1 MEHSELYVQKLTR
14 GKRSYFFD
22 IKQTEQKDFYIKIT
36 ESKPSNNGFE
46 HHRVMVFEEDIED
59 FMVSFTQCLASYHK
73 LKEAQLVEKKP
84 SGYAEIRENYT
95 KAYMPWTNEDDEKL
109 EVLYCE
115 GKTVKELALI
125 FERKEGAIE
134 SRIEKLA
141 LKEKYGSKG
150 MT

>member
-1 MEHSELYVQKLTR
+1 MEHTELYTQKLTR

-22 IKQTEQKDFYIKIT
+22 IKQTEQNDFYLTIT
-36 ESKPSNNGFE
+36 ESKRSADGFLRNNI
-46 HHRVMVFEEDIED
+46 MIFEEDIED

-73 LKEAQLVEKKP
+73 LKEAQLVEKTP
-84 SGYAEIRENYT
+84 SGYAEIRKNYT

-109 EVLYCE
+109 EGLYCE

-134 SRIEKLA
+134 SRIEKLS
-141 LKEKYGSKG
+141 LKEKYESK
-150 MT
+150 